1 MKFPL
6 VCRDKCNFKQ
16 ILASLLH
23 PDGTP
28 PGCHVTKRHPTLNM
42 ELQRSDI
49 KTPFKGS
56 HFFLPHTP
64 KFPYLAHTIPC
75 LDTLASPPIRTHQPP
90 GQRLRHRIP
99 QQTALP
105 QPKPKTL
112 PTRCTRVPG
121 LLPLWHGDE
130 RPQRQLQRPGLPLRL
145 QRQRKRQR
153 SQRRVQPTRLW
164 L

>member
-1 MKFPL
+1 
-6 VCRDKCNFKQ
+6 
-16 ILASLLH
+16 
-23 PDGTP
+23 
-28 PGCHVTKRHPTLNM
+28 M

-56 HFFLPHTP
+56 HFFLAHTP
-64 KFPYLAHTIPC
+64 KIPYLAHTIQY
-75 LDTLASPPIRTHQPP
+75 LDTLAPLLPIQTHQPP
-90 GQRLRHRIP
+90 GQRLRHRIR
-99 QQTALP
+99 QQTTLR

-130 RPQRQLQRPGLPLRL
+130 RPQRRLQRPGLPLRL

-153 SQRRVQPTRLW
+153 SQRRIQPTGLW
-164 L
+164 LQGV